1 MVGGLW
7 DLKGP
12 LASHSRRA
20 SLGTLAPSAPCFG
33 SFAAKKRYLIV
44 FSCSPTPSSVGRG
57 GAKHTVAKE
66 KADALHLLFLL
77 VAEVG
82 FEPHDLRVMSPT
94 SYQAALLRDIVSSL
108 VVPVTG
114 IEPVRYFRITGF

>member
-1 MVGGLW
+1 M
-7 DLKGP
+7 
-12 LASHSRRA
+12 
-20 SLGTLAPSAPCFG
+20 
-33 SFAAKKRYLIV
+33 
-44 FSCSPTPSSVGRG
+44 
-57 GAKHTVAKE
+57 
-66 KADALHLLFLL
+66 

-94 SYQAALLRDIVSSL
+94 SYQAALLRDILNPS